1 MIDRRELLVGSL
13 AGLVAA
19 CGSKDDKPATIA
31 TPVTKTPV
39 NPGPKKILILGGTG
53 FLGPHV
59 VDAARAK
66 GHTVTLFNRGK
77 THPKLFPDVE
87 KLQGDRD
94 GKLGALNNRSWDAV
108 VDTSGYVPR
117 IVKQSVELLAPKVGH
132 YIFIS
137 TMSVYAD
144 DDRPGA
150 DETAATAKLDDPAS
164 EDVGKH
170 YGALKA
176 ACEAACEA
184 GMPGKVANLR
194 VGWMAGPLDPT
205 GRFTYW
211 PNRMAD
217 GGEVLAPGDGG
228 TPIQLIDARDLAAW
242 IITLIERGTT
252 GTFNAFGP
260 SNHPNVALSMKG
272 MLEACNQAAGNKAT
286 LTWVPADFLAKHE
299 VAPWSELPGWLPASA
314 DNAGFGKRSNQR
326 AVDAGLTFRPIVDTA
341 RDTLTWVAS
350 PDLELWVA
358 NTDPFGSAAMLTRS
372 EDNKRKAIHGSG
384 LARDKETKV
393 LAAWKAR

>member
-1 MIDRRELLVGSL
+1 MLDRRELLAGGL

-19 CGSKDDKPATIA
+19 ACKDKPSTIA
-31 TPVTKTPV
+31 APVSTTPVK
-39 NPGPKKILILGGTG
+39 PGPKKILILGGTG

-94 GKLGALNNRSWDAV
+94 GKLDALANRTWDAV

-137 TMSVYAD
+137 TMSVYAA

-150 DETAATAKLDDPAS
+150 DETAALHKLDDPTS
-164 EDVGKH
+164 EDVSRN

-176 ACEAACEA
+176 ACEATCEA
-184 GMPGKVANLR
+184 GMPGRVANLR
-194 VGWMAGPLDPT
+194 AGWMAGPLDPT

-211 PNRMAD
+211 PNRLAD
-217 GGEVLAPGDGG
+217 GGEVLAPGDGS

-242 IITLIERGTT
+242 IIALIERGTV

-260 SNHPNVALSMKG
+260 SNHPAVSLTMKS
-272 MLEACNQAAGNKAT
+272 LLDACNQAAGNKAT
-286 LTWVPADFLAKHE
+286 LTWVPADFLAAHE
-299 VAPWSELPGWLPASA
+299 VAPWSEMPGWLPVSA
-314 DNAGFGKRSNQR
+314 DTTGFGTRSNRR
-326 AVDAGLTFRPIVDTA
+326 AVEAGLTLRPIVDTA
-341 RDTLTWVAS
+341 RDTLAWVAS

-372 EDNKRKAIHGSG
+372 DDNKRKAIRGSG
-384 LARDKETKV
+384 IARDKEAKV
-393 LAAWKAR
+393 LAAWKARG